1 MEEMSATI
9 VPLGSLALIFAVI
22 SILVFLR
29 KASIARQA
37 DESIKNRM
45 EAKRNEKTESLE
57 EQKKRLELLLKKL
70 KGTYLQIIVAYFA
83 NPFNRIRPV
92 SMIRWIKWEICIWP

>member
-1 MEEMSATI
+1 MEEMSSTI
-9 VPLGSLALIFAVI
+9 VPLGSLAVLFAVI
-22 SILVFLR
+22 SILVLLR

-57 EQKKRLELLLKKL
+57 EQKKRLELLLKK
-70 KGTYLQIIVAYFA
+70 
-83 NPFNRIRPV
+83 
-92 SMIRWIKWEICIWP
+92 

>member
-1 MEEMSATI
+1 MEEMSTTI
-9 VPLGSLALIFAVI
+9 VPLGSLALLFAVI

-57 EQKKRLELLLKKL
+57 EQKKRLELLLKK
-70 KGTYLQIIVAYFA
+70 
-83 NPFNRIRPV
+83 
-92 SMIRWIKWEICIWP
+92 

>member
-9 VPLGSLALIFAVI
+9 VPLVSLALLFAVI

-29 KASIARQA
+29 KAIIGRQS

-57 EQKKRLELLLKKL
+57 EQKKRLELLLRK
-70 KGTYLQIIVAYFA
+70 
-83 NPFNRIRPV
+83 
-92 SMIRWIKWEICIWP
+92 

>member
-37 DESIKNRM
+37 DESIKNIM
-45 EAKRNEKTESLE
+45 EAKKIEKIESLE
-57 EQKKRLELLLKKL
+57 DQKKRLELLLRK
-70 KGTYLQIIVAYFA
+70 
-83 NPFNRIRPV
+83 
-92 SMIRWIKWEICIWP
+92 

>member
-9 VPLGSLALIFAVI
+9 VPLGSLALLFAVI

-37 DESIKNRM
+37 EASINNSI
-45 EAKRNEKTESLE
+45 EAKRNEKTETLE
-57 EQKKRLELLLKKL
+57 EQKQRLELLLKK
-70 KGTYLQIIVAYFA
+70 
-83 NPFNRIRPV
+83 
-92 SMIRWIKWEICIWP
+92 

>member
-1 MEEMSATI
+1 MEEMSSTI
-9 VPLGSLALIFAVI
+9 VPLGSLAIIFAVI

-57 EQKKRLELLLKKL
+57 EQKKRLELLLRK
-70 KGTYLQIIVAYFA
+70 
-83 NPFNRIRPV
+83 
-92 SMIRWIKWEICIWP
+92 

>member
-1 MEEMSATI
+1 MEEMSTTI
-9 VPLGSLALIFAVI
+9 VPLGSLALLFAVL

-57 EQKKRLELLLKKL
+57 EQKKRLELLLRK
-70 KGTYLQIIVAYFA
+70 
-83 NPFNRIRPV
+83 
-92 SMIRWIKWEICIWP
+92 

>member
-1 MEEMSATI
+1 MEEMSSTI
-9 VPLGSLALIFAVI
+9 VPLGSLALLFAVI

-57 EQKKRLELLLKKL
+57 EQKKRLEILLRK
-70 KGTYLQIIVAYFA
+70 
-83 NPFNRIRPV
+83 
-92 SMIRWIKWEICIWP
+92 

>member
-1 MEEMSATI
+1 MEEMSTTI
-9 VPLGSLALIFAVI
+9 VPLGSLALVFAVI

-57 EQKKRLELLLKKL
+57 EQKKRLEMLLRK
-70 KGTYLQIIVAYFA
+70 
-83 NPFNRIRPV
+83 
-92 SMIRWIKWEICIWP
+92 

>member
-9 VPLGSLALIFAVI
+9 VPVGSLALRFAVI

-45 EAKRNEKTESLE
+45 EAKKNEKTDSLE
-57 EQKKRLELLLKKL
+57 EQKKRLEILLRK
-70 KGTYLQIIVAYFA
+70 
-83 NPFNRIRPV
+83 
-92 SMIRWIKWEICIWP
+92 

>member
-9 VPLGSLALIFAVI
+9 VPLGSLAFLFAVI
-22 SILVFLR
+22 SVLVFLR

-57 EQKKRLELLLKKL
+57 EQKKRLELLLRK
-70 KGTYLQIIVAYFA
+70 
-83 NPFNRIRPV
+83 
-92 SMIRWIKWEICIWP
+92 

>member
-9 VPLGSLALIFAVI
+9 VPLGSLAFVFAVM

-29 KASIARQA
+29 KARIARQA

-57 EQKKRLELLLKKL
+57 EQKKRLEMLLRK
-70 KGTYLQIIVAYFA
+70 
-83 NPFNRIRPV
+83 
-92 SMIRWIKWEICIWP
+92 

>member
-9 VPLGSLALIFAVI
+9 VPLGSLALLFAVI

-37 DESIKNRM
+37 DASIKKRI
-45 EAKRNEKTESLE
+45 EAKRNEKSDTLE
-57 EQKKRLELLLKKL
+57 EQKKRLELLLRK
-70 KGTYLQIIVAYFA
+70 
-83 NPFNRIRPV
+83 
-92 SMIRWIKWEICIWP
+92 

>member
-1 MEEMSATI
+1 MEDMSETI

-22 SILVFLR
+22 SILVFFR

-45 EAKRNEKTESLE
+45 EAKRNEKIESLE
-57 EQKKRLELLLKKL
+57 EQKRRLEILLRK
-70 KGTYLQIIVAYFA
+70 
-83 NPFNRIRPV
+83 
-92 SMIRWIKWEICIWP
+92 

>member
-1 MEEMSATI
+1 MEEMSTTI

-57 EQKKRLELLLKKL
+57 EQKKRLEILLRK
-70 KGTYLQIIVAYFA
+70 
-83 NPFNRIRPV
+83 
-92 SMIRWIKWEICIWP
+92 

>member
-1 MEEMSATI
+1 MEETSATI
-9 VPLGSLALIFAVI
+9 VPLGSLALLFAVI

-29 KASIARQA
+29 KARIARQA

-57 EQKKRLELLLKKL
+57 EQKKRLELLLRK
-70 KGTYLQIIVAYFA
+70 
-83 NPFNRIRPV
+83 
-92 SMIRWIKWEICIWP
+92 